1 MSVTMLAASAVAL
14 LSPYVAKVA
23 EGAAEELGK
32 QGLQRGEALLCGLW
46 ARWKGKPEA
55 EATLSTFVKDPAAGK
70 ANLQTE
76 LAVDLA
82 ADPTFRESLQT
93 LIDGGSPEA
102 FQNQVVRDATYVK
115 GPEIVR
121 LVKGRATQMQDVQGA
136 DVVIGPKIDTI
147 GR

>member
-1 MSVTMLAASAVAL
+1 MSVTMLAGSAVAL
-14 LSPYVAKVA
+14 LGPYVAKVA

-32 QGLQRGEALLCGLW
+32 QALEKGEALLSALW

-55 EATLSTFVKDPAAGK
+55 EATLSGFVKDPAAGK

-82 ADPTFRESLQT
+82 ADPKFRESLQA

-102 FQNQVVRDATYVK
+102 FQTQVVRNAAYVK

-121 LVKGRATQMQDVQGA
+121 LVRGRATQMQDVQGA
-136 DVVIGPKIDTI
+136 DTVIGPKIDTI
-147 GR
+147 GG